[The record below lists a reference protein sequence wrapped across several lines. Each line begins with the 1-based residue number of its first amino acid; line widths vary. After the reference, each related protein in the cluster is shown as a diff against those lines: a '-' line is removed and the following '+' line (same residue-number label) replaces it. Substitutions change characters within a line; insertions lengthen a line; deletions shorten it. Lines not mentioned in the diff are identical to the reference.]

1 MRVYPIMYIRDKD
14 IKTTVSFSRSR
25 HRHNYSFSSTTALTM
40 TIVPTSA
47 SFCYSLILPFTI
59 LLGLMMQVESWN
71 LSPSSGSL
79 RLSCRNSSPSLLCS
93 RRTTSPM
100 LLIRHQSCFTD
111 ATRHL
116 LAVSSSSSPDET
128 TQDLLEK
135 ARKLRE
141 QAKSLEDKLD
151 RKSTSPS
158 SSSSVSPGSS
168 QATRINPP
176 SEVEDSIWT
185 ISYRF
190 SSQPEAEDDNRNDE
204 SSSFTPVQ
212 QQQTR
217 QLRRTFYSGKVTLK
231 FKNDGYTEVIA
242 AENENYSSKDV
253 LQIVKAWG
261 WDKEISNEDN
271 KEYLLWSMDVRFPT
285 TDPDLP
291 DQQERLYFQAR
302 VDDENQGRTS
312 QSPSSSSS
320 ILSLKDGTVTVKKD
334 VAEKTSGWWG
344 VFRVGGILTRFR
356 YTGDFVARPSSS
368 SSSSSSSSAAAA

>member
-1 MRVYPIMYIRDKD
+1 
-14 IKTTVSFSRSR
+14 
-25 HRHNYSFSSTTALTM
+25 
-40 TIVPTSA
+40 
-47 SFCYSLILPFTI
+47 
-59 LLGLMMQVESWN
+59 
-71 LSPSSGSL
+71 
-79 RLSCRNSSPSLLCS
+79 
-93 RRTTSPM
+93 M
-100 LLIRHQSCFTD
+100 LLIRHQSCFAD

-116 LAVSSSSSPDET
+116 LIIKSSSSPDET

-151 RKSTSPS
+151 RKATS
-158 SSSSVSPGSS
+158 SSRSSSASPGSS
-168 QATRINPP
+168 QATRVTPP
-176 SEVEDSIWT
+176 SEIEDSIWT

-190 SSQPEAEDDNRNDE
+190 SSQPEAENDNRNDE
-204 SSSFTPVQ
+204 STSFTPVQ

-217 QLRRTFYSGKVTLK
+217 QRRRAFYSGKVTLK
-231 FKNDGYTEVIA
+231 FKNDGYTEVIDTG
-242 AENENYSSKDV
+242 NENNNSKDV

-291 DQQERLYFQAR
+291 DQQERFYFQAR
-302 VDDENQGRTS
+302 VDDENQGRS
-312 QSPSSSSS
+312 SSSSSSSSSS

-344 VFRVGGILTRFR
+344 VFRVGGILSRFR
-356 YTGDFVARPSSS
+356 YTGDFVARPSSA
-368 SSSSSSSSAAAA
+368 SSSSSSSSA